1 MGADMAEII
10 FEHVTKMFRDEI
22 ALDDVS
28 LEVEKGE
35 FVFVIG
41 KSGAGKSLSLI
52 HISVTSEMNLF
63 V

>member
-1 MGADMAEII
+1 MAEII

-41 KSGAGKSLSLI
+41 KSGAG
-52 HISVTSEMNLF
+52 
-63 V
+63 